1 MSYKKL
7 NTKSSIEDVNSEKGI
22 VKIRVS
28 AFGNIDSYGDI
39 MDSKAFNKT
48 ISDFK
53 SNGKTRVKHLK
64 NHNWDQAIGVPLEM
78 NVTSKGLEVVSK
90 INLEKQLGKETFSDY
105 KFYAE
110 NGQTLE
116 HSIGYSVVKE
126 EKSQEEGANI
136 LKEVSLYE
144 YSSLDFLGANSETP
158 LLDLKNENMNTEEL
172 VKRIED
178 LEARLKALEPSED
191 TQAVKSTEEE
201 PAIDVEILSKLKLN

>member
-1 MSYKKL
+1 MKIL
-7 NTKSSIEDVNSEKGI
+7 NTKSSIEDVNEEKGI
-22 VKIRVS
+22 VKVRVS

-53 SNGKTRVKHLK
+53 SSGKTRVKHLK
-64 NHNWDQAIGVPLEM
+64 NHNWNQAIGVPLEM

-90 INLEKQLGKETFSDY
+90 INLEKQLGAETFSDY
-105 KFYAE
+105 KFYAD

-126 EKSQEEGANI
+126 ERSEEQNANI
-136 LKEVSLYE
+136 LKEINLYE

-158 LLDLKNENMNTEEL
+158 LLDLKNMNMTPEEL
-172 VKRIED
+172 IKRIED
-178 LEARLKALEPSED
+178 LETRLKALEPSED
-191 TQAVKSTEEE
+191 TQAVKEEVE
-201 PAIDVEILSKLKLN
+201 EKTIDTKILSKLKLN